1 MYEETG
7 DDQALAHYRL
17 YWGRGNS
24 ALGGV
29 QYKPMSHLRRFRN
42 LLSPALALALG
53 GSLASGQASPP
64 ANSQSRPAA
73 AASSV
78 QSALAQAEKGYCK
91 ESLPTLRRAMHG
103 LPDKKMQYQVGMATA
118 RCAMG
123 IGDGTVVIEALLL
136 LRTQFPQDPEVLFTS
151 AHFLSSLAN
160 QAAQELVK
168 TAPDSYQ
175 VAKLN
180 AESLESQQ
188 RWDEAEAAYRKI
200 LEQHPKLPEIH
211 FRIARILLDR
221 SSTPETAEKARAELL
236 QELEV
241 NPKSAS
247 AEFVLGEV
255 ARRSGQW
262 DEAIKHFTRASQLDV
277 GFAEAYL
284 ALGMSL
290 SSAGRHAEAIAPL
303 ERYVEVVPEDP
314 AGHYQLAMAYSRTG
328 NKLAAARELE
338 LQRKT
343 AEKAPPRRAPN
354 AARTQ

>member
-1 MYEETG
+1 V
-7 DDQALAHYRL
+7 L
-17 YWGRGNS
+17 
-24 ALGGV
+24 V
-29 QYKPMSHLRRFRN
+29 
-42 LLSPALALALG
+42 LG
-53 GSLASGQASPP
+53 GSLAWGQASPP
-64 ANSQSRPAA
+64 ANSQSPPAA
-73 AASSV
+73 ASAV
-78 QSALAQAEKGYCK
+78 QRALAQAEKGYCK
-91 ESLPTLRRAMHG
+91 ESLPTLRGAMHG

-123 IGDGTVVIEALLL
+123 AGDGTVLIEALLL
-136 LRTQFPQDPEVLFTS
+136 LRTQFPQDPEVLYTS
-151 AHFLSSLAN
+151 AQFFSSLAN
-160 QAAQELVK
+160 QAAQELV
-168 TAPDSYQ
+168 TFAPDSYQ
-175 VAKLN
+175 AGKLN

-200 LEQHPKLPEIH
+200 LERHPKAPEIH

-221 SSTPETAEKARAELL
+221 SATPETAEKARAELR

-241 NPKSAS
+241 NPKSAA

-262 DEAIKHFTRASQLDV
+262 DEAIPHFMRASKLDV

-290 SSAGRHAEAIAPL
+290 SSAGKHAEAIAPL
-303 ERYVEVVPEDP
+303 EQYVKMVPEDP

-328 NKLAAARELE
+328 NKEAAARELE

-343 AEKAPPRRAPN
+343 AEKAPPRRAP
-354 AARTQ
+354 AARPQ